1 LFKKNYSIKDKD
13 AKAQN
18 ISMDMY
24 ESSVYNDEER
34 KTLLFEQI
42 QQILISALEVIVT
55 GVIGYLGILIEII
68 LEKRIKMIK

>member
-1 LFKKNYSIKDKD
+1 
-13 AKAQN
+13 
-18 ISMDMY
+18 M
-24 ESSVYNDEER
+24 
-34 KTLLFEQI
+34 TEQI